1 MVSLK
6 MRASLRKAAIISSL
20 PPITLPGIKLD
31 FKNDV
36 GNHLLVALSVDDKE
50 GVCDMA
56 KGSFLF
62 REEAIKGIKSSERK
76 WKEEYLPGEA
86 KEPEETYFTFSEI
99 PIKCLYTPADVEE
112 FDYPRDLGFPGTE
125 PFTRGIYPT
134 MYRGRPFT
142 IRQLAGFGG
151 PEDCNKRLKF
161 LLKQGA
167 TGINIVFDLPTI
179 RGYSSEDP
187 EAEGNV
193 GQCGV
198 TIDSIEDMHALFNGV
213 PIDTIS
219 VSLVTHLPSVT
230 TILLAMYLVMAR
242 ERGIQWEKLAG
253 TTQNDFLMET
263 TVGSA
268 PEIMPPQDSF
278 RLQCDVIEFVTG
290 RLPRWNPI
298 SYNGYNLREAGTN
311 AVQEVAVAISNGI
324 HTTEEL
330 VKRGLD
336 IEAFAPRL
344 SFFWDLCND
353 FFEEIAKCR
362 ASRRVWCKIMKEH
375 FGAKRQRSMWM
386 RFHVQ
391 TSGVSL
397 TAIEPL
403 NNIARSTIQGLAGVF
418 GGAQSLHIDSYDE
431 AYSVP
436 TEMAA
441 LVSLRTQQIIQ
452 AETNVTSVIDPL
464 GGSYYV
470 EHLTDQ
476 MEHRIYEYMEQIR
489 SVGGLI
495 KAVDTG
501 WLHKEIADEAYKYQK
516 ATEDG
521 ENKIV
526 GVNYYPSDEVQ
537 RPIEVFTYPD
547 TEERQRAKLRELRGK
562 RDKARVRETLEE
574 LRRKCTSGENIMPH
588 VMESVR
594 ERATIGEIADIY
606 REAFGLWTFPLF

>member
-1 MVSLK
+1 MSDTPKKTILF
-6 MRASLRKAAIISSL
+6 RKEVIKK
-20 PPITLPGIKLD
+20 IKL
-31 FKNDV
+31 
-36 GNHLLVALSVDDKE
+36 
-50 GVCDMA
+50 C
-56 KGSFLF
+56 
-62 REEAIKGIKSSERK
+62 ERR
-76 WKEEYLPGEA
+76 WEEEYLRPKG
-86 KEPEETYFTFSEI
+86 KESEETYLTLSGI
-99 PIKCLYTPADVEE
+99 PIKALYSPADIEE
-112 FDYPRDLGFPGTE
+112 FDYRRDLGFPGTE

-151 PEDCNKRLKF
+151 PEDCNNRLKF

-167 TGINIVFDLPTI
+167 NGINIVFDLPTI
-179 RGYSSEDP
+179 RGYNSEDP

-198 TIDSIEDMHALFNGV
+198 TIDSVEDMHTLFASI

-230 TILLAMYLVMAR
+230 TILLAMYLVMAD
-242 ERGIQWEKLAG
+242 ERGIRWEKLAG
-253 TTQNDFLMET
+253 TSQNDFLMET
-263 TVGSA
+263 TIGSA

-311 AVQEVAVAISNGI
+311 AVQEVAVAISNAI
-324 HTTEEL
+324 HTIEEL
-330 VKRGLD
+330 RKRGLD
-336 IEAFAPRL
+336 VDAFAPRL

-362 ASRRVWCKIMKEH
+362 ASRRVWYKIMKEH
-375 FGAKRQRSMWM
+375 FGAKNQRSMWM

-403 NNIARSTIQGLAGVF
+403 NNIARSTIQGLAGVL

-452 AETNVTSVIDPL
+452 AETNVTNVVDPL
-464 GGSYYV
+464 GGSYYM
-470 EHLTDQ
+470 ENLTDQ
-476 MEHRIYEYMEQIR
+476 MEHRIYEYMEKIK
-489 SVGGLI
+489 SSGGLI
-495 KAVDTG
+495 KAVDMG
-501 WLHKEIADEAYKYQK
+501 WLHKEIADQAYEHQK
-516 ATEDG
+516 ATEDAKS
-521 ENKIV
+521 KIV

-537 RPIEVFTYPD
+537 RPIEVFKYPH
-547 TEERQRAKLRELRGK
+547 TEEKQRAKLKKLRKK
-562 RDKARVRETLEE
+562 RDNPTVKKTLEE
-574 LRRKCTSGENIMPH
+574 LRGKCTSGENIMRY
-588 VMESVR
+588 VMESVKA
-594 ERATIGEIADIY
+594 RATIGEIADIY

>member
-1 MVSLK
+1 MSD
-6 MRASLRKAAIISSL
+6 
-20 PPITLPGIKLD
+20 T
-31 FKNDV
+31 
-36 GNHLLVALSVDDKE
+36 
-50 GVCDMA
+50 A
-56 KGSFLF
+56 KRTALF
-62 REEAIKGIKSSERK
+62 RKEVIEKIKSCEGK
-76 WKEEYLPGEA
+76 WKDEYLRPEG
-86 KEPEETYFTFSEI
+86 KEPEEAYLTLSEI
-99 PIKCLYTPADVEE
+99 PMKCLYSPADIEK
-112 FDYPRDLGFPGTE
+112 FDYLTDLGFPGTE
-125 PFTRGIYPT
+125 PFTRGIHPT

-198 TIDSIEDMHALFNGV
+198 TIDSIEDMHALFDGI

-230 TILLAMYLVMAR
+230 TILLAMYLVMAN
-242 ERGIQWEKLAG
+242 ERGIGWEKLAG

-263 TVGSA
+263 TIGSA
-268 PEIMPPQDSF
+268 PEIMPPQNSF

-311 AVQEVAVAISNGI
+311 AVQEVAVAISNAF
-324 HTTEEL
+324 HTIEEL
-330 VKRGLD
+330 RKRGLD
-336 IEAFAPRL
+336 VDAFAPRL

-362 ASRRVWCKIMKEH
+362 ASRRVWYKIMKEH
-375 FGAKRQRSMWM
+375 FGAKNQRSLWM

-397 TAIEPL
+397 TAVEPL
-403 NNIARSTIQGLAGVF
+403 NNIARATIQGLAGVL

-452 AETNVTSVIDPL
+452 AETSVTNVVDPL

-470 EHLTDQ
+470 ENLTDQ
-476 MEHRIYEYMEQIR
+476 MEQRIYEYMEKIR
-489 SVGGLI
+489 SSGGLI

-501 WLHKEIADEAYKYQK
+501 WLHKEIADQAYQYQK
-516 ATEDG
+516 ATEDAK
-521 ENKIV
+521 NKIV

-537 RPIEVFTYPD
+537 RPIEVFKYPD
-547 TEERQRAKLRELRGK
+547 TEEKQRPKLK
-562 RDKARVRETLEE
+562 E
-574 LRRKCTSGENIMPH
+574 LRRKRDNAKVKKALEELGRKSTSGENVMPY
-588 VMESVR
+588 VMEGV
-594 ERATIGEIADIY
+594 EARATIGEIADVY

>member
-1 MVSLK
+1 MS
-6 MRASLRKAAIISSL
+6 
-20 PPITLPGIKLD
+20 G
-31 FKNDV
+31 
-36 GNHLLVALSVDDKE
+36 
-50 GVCDMA
+50 MA
-56 KGSFLF
+56 KENGLF
-62 REEAIKGIKSSERK
+62 RKEAIKKIKLCERK
-76 WKEEYLPGEA
+76 WKQKHLRPDG
-86 KEPEETYFTFSEI
+86 KDSEETYSTLSGI
-99 PIKCLYTPADVEE
+99 PMKCLYNPADIEKL
-112 FDYPRDLGFPGTE
+112 DYLRDLGFPGSE
-125 PFTRGIYPT
+125 PFTRGIHPT

-151 PEDCNKRLKF
+151 PEDCNNRLKF

-198 TIDSIEDMHALFNGV
+198 TIDSIEDMHALFDGI
-213 PIDTIS
+213 PIDAIS

-230 TILLAMYLVMAR
+230 TILLAMYLVMAN
-242 ERGIQWEKLAG
+242 ERGIQWKKLAG

-268 PEIMPPQDSF
+268 PEIMPPQNSF

-311 AVQEVAVAISNGI
+311 AVQEVAVAIANAI
-324 HTTEEL
+324 HTVEEL
-330 VKRGLD
+330 QRRGLD
-336 IEAFAPRL
+336 VDSFAPRL

-362 ASRRVWCKIMKEH
+362 ASRRIWYKIMKER
-375 FGAKRQRSMWM
+375 FKARNQRSMWM

-391 TSGVSL
+391 TSGISL

-403 NNIARSTIQGLAGVF
+403 NNIARATIQGLAGVF

-452 AETNVTSVIDPL
+452 AETNVTNVVDPL

-470 EHLTDQ
+470 ENLTDQ
-476 MEHRIYEYMEQIR
+476 MEHRIYEYMEKIR
-489 SVGGLI
+489 SLGGLI
-495 KAVDTG
+495 KAVDMG
-501 WLHKEIADEAYKYQK
+501 WLHKEIADQAYEYQK
-516 ATEDG
+516 ATEEG
-521 ENKIV
+521 ESKIV

-537 RPIEVFTYPD
+537 RPIEVFKYPD
-547 TEERQRAKLRELRGK
+547 TEEKQRAKLKALRRK
-562 RDKARVRETLEE
+562 RDNERVKKALEE
-574 LRRKCTSGENIMPH
+574 LRGKCTSGENIMPH
-588 VMESVR
+588 VMEAAKA
-594 ERATIGEIADIY
+594 RATIGEIADIY
-606 REAFGLWTFPLF
+606 REAVGLWAFPLF

>member
-1 MVSLK
+1 MSDMVK
-6 MRASLRKAAIISSL
+6 
-20 PPITLPGIKLD
+20 
-31 FKNDV
+31 
-36 GNHLLVALSVDDKE
+36 GNT
-50 GVCDMA
+50 
-56 KGSFLF
+56 LF
-62 REEAIKGIKSSERK
+62 RKEAIKKIKLRERK
-76 WKEEYLPGEA
+76 WREEHFRPED
-86 KEPEETYFTFSEI
+86 KDFEETYSTESGI
-99 PIKCLYTPADVEE
+99 PMKCLHTPADVEKL
-112 FDYPRDLGFPGTE
+112 DYLRDLGFPGME
-125 PFTRGIYPT
+125 PFTRGIHPT

-151 PEDCNKRLKF
+151 PEDCNERLKF

-179 RGYSSEDP
+179 RGYSSDDP

-198 TIDSIEDMHALFNGV
+198 TIDSIEDMDALFDGI

-230 TILLAMYLVMAR
+230 TILLAMYLAMAE

-268 PEIMPPQDSF
+268 PEIMPPQNSF
-278 RLQCDVIEFVTG
+278 RLQCDVIEFLTG

-311 AVQEVAVAISNGI
+311 AVQEVAVALANAI
-324 HTTEEL
+324 HTVEEL
-330 VKRGLD
+330 QRRGLD
-336 IEAFAPRL
+336 VDSFAPRL

-362 ASRRVWCKIMKEH
+362 ASRRVWYKIMKER
-375 FGAKRQRSMWM
+375 FRAKNQRSMWM

-403 NNIARSTIQGLAGVF
+403 NNIPRATIQGLAAVF

-452 AETNVTSVIDPL
+452 AETNVTNVVDPL

-470 EHLTDQ
+470 ENLTDQ
-476 MEHRIYEYMEQIR
+476 MEQRIYEYMEKIK
-489 SVGGLI
+489 SLGGLI
-495 KAVDTG
+495 KAVDMG
-501 WLHKEIADEAYKYQK
+501 WLHKEIADQAYEYQK
-516 ATEDG
+516 ATEEG

-526 GVNYYPSDEVQ
+526 GVNYYPSHEVQ
-537 RPIEVFTYPD
+537 RPIEVF
-547 TEERQRAKLRELRGK
+547 K
-562 RDKARVRETLEE
+562 
-574 LRRKCTSGENIMPH
+574 
-588 VMESVR
+588 
-594 ERATIGEIADIY
+594 
-606 REAFGLWTFPLF
+606 

>member
-1 MVSLK
+1 
-6 MRASLRKAAIISSL
+6 
-20 PPITLPGIKLD
+20 
-31 FKNDV
+31 
-36 GNHLLVALSVDDKE
+36 
-50 GVCDMA
+50 
-56 KGSFLF
+56 
-62 REEAIKGIKSSERK
+62 
-76 WKEEYLPGEA
+76 
-86 KEPEETYFTFSEI
+86 
-99 PIKCLYTPADVEE
+99 
-112 FDYPRDLGFPGTE
+112 
-125 PFTRGIYPT
+125 
-134 MYRGRPFT
+134 
-142 IRQLAGFGG
+142 LAGFGG
-151 PEDCNKRLKF
+151 PEDCNNRLKF

-179 RGYSSEDP
+179 RGYTSDDP

-198 TIDSIEDMHALFNGV
+198 TIDSIEDMHTLFAGI

-230 TILLAMYLVMAR
+230 TILLAMYLVMAD
-242 ERGIQWEKLAG
+242 ERGIRWEKLAG
-253 TTQNDFLMET
+253 TSQNDFLMET
-263 TVGSA
+263 TIGSA

-311 AVQEVAVAISNGI
+311 AVQEVAVAISNAI
-324 HTTEEL
+324 HTIEEL
-330 VKRGLD
+330 RKRGLD
-336 IEAFAPRL
+336 VDAFAPRL

-362 ASRRVWCKIMKEH
+362 ASRRVWYKIMKEH
-375 FGAKRQRSMWM
+375 FGAKNQRSMWM

-403 NNIARSTIQGLAGVF
+403 NNIARSTIQGLAGVL

-431 AYSVP
+431 AYSAP

-452 AETNVTSVIDPL
+452 AETNVTNVVDPL
-464 GGSYYV
+464 GGSYYM
-470 EHLTDQ
+470 ENLTDQ
-476 MEHRIYEYMEQIR
+476 MEHRIYEYMEKIK
-489 SVGGLI
+489 SSGGLI
-495 KAVDTG
+495 KAVDMG
-501 WLHKEIADEAYKYQK
+501 WLHKEIADQAYEYQK
-516 ATEDG
+516 ATEDAKS
-521 ENKIV
+521 KIV

-537 RPIEVFTYPD
+537 RPIEVFKYPH
-547 TEERQRAKLRELRGK
+547 TEEKQRAKLKELRRK
-562 RDKARVRETLEE
+562 RDNPTVKKTLEE
-574 LRRKCTSGENIMPH
+574 LRGKCTSGENIMRY
-588 VMESVR
+588 VMESVKA
-594 ERATIGEIADIY
+594 RATIGEIADIY

>member
-1 MVSLK
+1 MSDTSKGTMLF
-6 MRASLRKAAIISSL
+6 RKEVIKK
-20 PPITLPGIKLD
+20 IKL
-31 FKNDV
+31 
-36 GNHLLVALSVDDKE
+36 
-50 GVCDMA
+50 C
-56 KGSFLF
+56 
-62 REEAIKGIKSSERK
+62 ERR
-76 WKEEYLPGEA
+76 WKEEYLRPEG
-86 KEPEETYFTFSEI
+86 KESKETYLTSSGI
-99 PIKCLYTPADVEE
+99 PIKSLYSPADIEE
-112 FDYPRDLGFPGTE
+112 FDYRKDLGFPGTE
-125 PFTRGIYPT
+125 PFTRGIHPT

-151 PEDCNKRLKF
+151 PEDCNNRLKF

-198 TIDSIEDMHALFNGV
+198 TIDSIEDMHTLFAGI
-213 PIDTIS
+213 PIDTVS

-230 TILLAMYLVMAR
+230 TILLAMYLVMAD
-242 ERGIQWEKLAG
+242 ERGIRWEKLAG
-253 TTQNDFLMET
+253 TSQNDFLMET
-263 TVGSA
+263 TIGSA

-311 AVQEVAVAISNGI
+311 AVQEVAVAISNAI
-324 HTTEEL
+324 HTIEEL
-330 VKRGLD
+330 QKRGLD
-336 IEAFAPRL
+336 VDAFAPRL

-362 ASRRVWCKIMKEH
+362 ASRRVWYKIMKER
-375 FGAKRQRSMWM
+375 FRAKNQRSMWM

-403 NNIARSTIQGLAGVF
+403 NNIARSTIQGLAGVL

-452 AETNVTSVIDPL
+452 AETNVTNVVDPL
-464 GGSYYV
+464 GGSYYM
-470 EHLTDQ
+470 ENLTDQ
-476 MEHRIYEYMEQIR
+476 MEQRIYEYMEKIK
-489 SVGGLI
+489 SSGGLI
-495 KAVDTG
+495 KAVDMG
-501 WLHKEIADEAYKYQK
+501 WLHKEIADQAYEYQK
-516 ATEDG
+516 ATEDAKS
-521 ENKIV
+521 KIV

-537 RPIEVFTYPD
+537 RPIEVFKYPQ
-547 TEERQRAKLRELRGK
+547 TEEKQRAKLKELRGK
-562 RDKARVRETLEE
+562 RDNPTVKKTLEE
-574 LRRKCTSGENIMPH
+574 LREKCTSGENIMRY
-588 VMESVR
+588 VMESVKA
-594 ERATIGEIADIY
+594 RATIGEIADIY

>member
-1 MVSLK
+1 VLIIILAGEEEDVSDTAKRTILF
-6 MRASLRKAAIISSL
+6 RKEVIKK
-20 PPITLPGIKLD
+20 IKL
-31 FKNDV
+31 
-36 GNHLLVALSVDDKE
+36 
-50 GVCDMA
+50 C
-56 KGSFLF
+56 
-62 REEAIKGIKSSERK
+62 ERR
-76 WKEEYLPGEA
+76 WEEEYLRPEG
-86 KEPEETYFTFSEI
+86 KESEEPYLTSSGI
-99 PIKCLYTPADVEE
+99 PIKPLYSPADIEE
-112 FDYPRDLGFPGTE
+112 FDYRRDLGFPGTE

-134 MYRGRPFT
+134 MYRGRPS
-142 IRQLAGFGG
+142 GFGG
-151 PEDCNKRLKF
+151 PEDCNNRLKF

-167 TGINIVFDLPTI
+167 SGINIVFDLPTI
-179 RGYSSEDP
+179 RGYDSEDP

-198 TIDSIEDMHALFNGV
+198 TIDSIEDMHTLFAGI

-230 TILLAMYLVMAR
+230 TILLAMYLVMAE
-242 ERGIQWEKLAG
+242 ERGIRWEKLAG
-253 TTQNDFLMET
+253 TSQNDFLMET
-263 TVGSA
+263 TIGSA

-311 AVQEVAVAISNGI
+311 AVQEVAVAISNAI
-324 HTTEEL
+324 HTIEEL
-330 VKRGLD
+330 RKRGLD
-336 IEAFAPRL
+336 VDAFAPRL

-362 ASRRVWCKIMKEH
+362 ASRRVWYKIMKEH
-375 FGAKRQRSMWM
+375 FGAKNQRSMWM

-403 NNIARSTIQGLAGVF
+403 NNIARSTIQGLAGVL

-452 AETNVTSVIDPL
+452 AETNVTNVVDPL
-464 GGSYYV
+464 GGSYYM
-470 EHLTDQ
+470 ENLTDQ
-476 MEHRIYEYMEQIR
+476 MEQRIYEYMEKIK
-489 SVGGLI
+489 SSGGLI

-501 WLHKEIADEAYKYQK
+501 WLHREIADQAYEYQK
-516 ATEDG
+516 ATEDATS
-521 ENKIV
+521 KIV

-537 RPIEVFTYPD
+537 RPIEVFKYPN
-547 TEERQRAKLRELRGK
+547 TEEKQRAKLKELLGGI
-562 RDKARVRETLEE
+562 T
-574 LRRKCTSGENIMPH
+574 GEMH
-588 VMESVR
+588 QWR
-594 ERATIGEIADIY
+594 ERN
-606 REAFGLWTFPLF
+606 AFCYGKCQSKSYNWRDSRYL

>member
-1 MVSLK
+1 MSDTSKGTILF
-6 MRASLRKAAIISSL
+6 RKEVIKK
-20 PPITLPGIKLD
+20 IKL
-31 FKNDV
+31 
-36 GNHLLVALSVDDKE
+36 
-50 GVCDMA
+50 C
-56 KGSFLF
+56 
-62 REEAIKGIKSSERK
+62 ERR
-76 WKEEYLPGEA
+76 WKEEYLRPEG
-86 KEPEETYFTFSEI
+86 KESKETYLTSSGI
-99 PIKCLYTPADVEE
+99 PIKSLYSPADIEE
-112 FDYPRDLGFPGTE
+112 FDYRRDLGFPGTE
-125 PFTRGIYPT
+125 PFTRGIHPT

-151 PEDCNKRLKF
+151 PEDCNNRLKF

-198 TIDSIEDMHALFNGV
+198 TIDSIEDMHTLFAGI
-213 PIDTIS
+213 PIDTVS

-230 TILLAMYLVMAR
+230 TILLAMYLVMAD
-242 ERGIQWEKLAG
+242 ERGIRWEKLAG
-253 TTQNDFLMET
+253 TSQNDFLMET
-263 TVGSA
+263 TIGSA

-311 AVQEVAVAISNGI
+311 AVQEVAVAISNAI
-324 HTTEEL
+324 HTIEEL
-330 VKRGLD
+330 QKRGLD
-336 IEAFAPRL
+336 VDAFAPRL

-362 ASRRVWCKIMKEH
+362 ASRRLWYKIMKER
-375 FGAKRQRSMWM
+375 FRAKNQRSMWM

-403 NNIARSTIQGLAGVF
+403 NNIARSTIQGLAGVL

-452 AETNVTSVIDPL
+452 AETNVTNVVDPL
-464 GGSYYV
+464 GGSYYM
-470 EHLTDQ
+470 ENLTDQ
-476 MEHRIYEYMEQIR
+476 MEQRIYEYMEKIK
-489 SVGGLI
+489 SSGGLI
-495 KAVDTG
+495 KAVDMG
-501 WLHKEIADEAYKYQK
+501 WLHKEIADQAYEYQK
-516 ATEDG
+516 ATEDAKS
-521 ENKIV
+521 KIV

-537 RPIEVFTYPD
+537 RPIEVFKYPQ
-547 TEERQRAKLRELRGK
+547 TEEKQRAKLKELRGK
-562 RDKARVRETLEE
+562 RDNPTVKKTLEE
-574 LRRKCTSGENIMPH
+574 LREKCTSGENIMRY
-588 VMESVR
+588 VMESVKA
-594 ERATIGEIADIY
+594 RATIGEIADIY

>member
-1 MVSLK
+1 MSDTSKGTILF
-6 MRASLRKAAIISSL
+6 RKEVIKK
-20 PPITLPGIKLD
+20 IKL
-31 FKNDV
+31 
-36 GNHLLVALSVDDKE
+36 
-50 GVCDMA
+50 C
-56 KGSFLF
+56 
-62 REEAIKGIKSSERK
+62 ERR
-76 WKEEYLPGEA
+76 WKEEYLRPEG
-86 KEPEETYFTFSEI
+86 KESKETYLTSSGI
-99 PIKCLYTPADVEE
+99 PIKSLYSPADIEE
-112 FDYPRDLGFPGTE
+112 FDYRKDLGFPGTE
-125 PFTRGIYPT
+125 PFTRGIHPT

-151 PEDCNKRLKF
+151 PEDCNNRLKF

-198 TIDSIEDMHALFNGV
+198 TIDSIEDMHTLFAGI
-213 PIDTIS
+213 PIDTVS

-230 TILLAMYLVMAR
+230 TILLAMYLVMAD
-242 ERGIQWEKLAG
+242 ERGIRWEKLAG
-253 TTQNDFLMET
+253 TSQNDFLMET
-263 TVGSA
+263 TIGSA

-311 AVQEVAVAISNGI
+311 AVQEVAVAISNAI
-324 HTTEEL
+324 HTIEEL
-330 VKRGLD
+330 QKRGLD
-336 IEAFAPRL
+336 VDAFAPRL

-362 ASRRVWCKIMKEH
+362 ASRRLWYKIMKER
-375 FGAKRQRSMWM
+375 FRAKNQRSMWM

-403 NNIARSTIQGLAGVF
+403 NNIARSTIQGLAGVL

-452 AETNVTSVIDPL
+452 AETNVTNVVDPL
-464 GGSYYV
+464 GGSYYM
-470 EHLTDQ
+470 ENLTDQ
-476 MEHRIYEYMEQIR
+476 MEQRIYEYMEKIK
-489 SVGGLI
+489 SSGGLI
-495 KAVDTG
+495 KAVDMG
-501 WLHKEIADEAYKYQK
+501 WLHKEIADQAYEYQK
-516 ATEDG
+516 ATEDAKS
-521 ENKIV
+521 KIV

-537 RPIEVFTYPD
+537 RPIEVFKYPQ
-547 TEERQRAKLRELRGK
+547 TEEKQRAKLKELRGK
-562 RDKARVRETLEE
+562 RDNPTVKKTLEE
-574 LRRKCTSGENIMPH
+574 LREKCTSGENIMRY
-588 VMESVR
+588 VMESVKA
-594 ERATIGEIADIY
+594 RATIGEIADIY

>member
-1 MVSLK
+1 MSDTSKGTILF
-6 MRASLRKAAIISSL
+6 RKEVIKN
-20 PPITLPGIKLD
+20 IKL
-31 FKNDV
+31 
-36 GNHLLVALSVDDKE
+36 
-50 GVCDMA
+50 C
-56 KGSFLF
+56 
-62 REEAIKGIKSSERK
+62 ERR
-76 WKEEYLPGEA
+76 WKEEYLRPEG
-86 KEPEETYFTFSEI
+86 KESEETYLTSSGI
-99 PIKCLYTPADVEE
+99 PIKSLYSPADIEE
-112 FDYPRDLGFPGTE
+112 FDYRKDLGFPGTE
-125 PFTRGIYPT
+125 PFTRGIHPT

-151 PEDCNKRLKF
+151 PEDCNNRLKF
-161 LLKQGA
+161 LLKQGS

-198 TIDSIEDMHALFNGV
+198 TIDSIEDMHTLFAGI

-230 TILLAMYLVMAR
+230 TILLAMYLVMAD
-242 ERGIQWEKLAG
+242 ERGIRWEKLAG
-253 TTQNDFLMET
+253 TSQNDFLMET
-263 TVGSA
+263 TIGSA
-268 PEIMPPQDSF
+268 PQIMPPQDSF

-311 AVQEVAVAISNGI
+311 AVQEVAVAISNAI
-324 HTTEEL
+324 HTIEEL
-330 VKRGLD
+330 QKRGLD
-336 IEAFAPRL
+336 VDAFAPRL

-362 ASRRVWCKIMKEH
+362 ASRRVWYKIMKEH
-375 FGAKRQRSMWM
+375 FGAKNQRSMWM

-403 NNIARSTIQGLAGVF
+403 NNIARATIQGLAGVL

-452 AETNVTSVIDPL
+452 AETNVTNVVDPL
-464 GGSYYV
+464 GGSYYM
-470 EHLTDQ
+470 ENLTDQ
-476 MEHRIYEYMEQIR
+476 MEQKIDEYMEKIT
-489 SVGGLI
+489 SSGGLI
-495 KAVDTG
+495 KAVDMG
-501 WLHKEIADEAYKYQK
+501 WLHKEIADQAYEYQK
-516 ATEDG
+516 ATEDAKS
-521 ENKIV
+521 KIV

-537 RPIEVFTYPD
+537 RPIEVFKYPH
-547 TEERQRAKLRELRGK
+547 TEEKQRAKLK
-562 RDKARVRETLEE
+562 E
-574 LRRKCTSGENIMPH
+574 LRRKRDNPTVKKTLQELREKCTSGENIMRY
-588 VMESVR
+588 VMESVKA
-594 ERATIGEIADIY
+594 RATIGEIADIY